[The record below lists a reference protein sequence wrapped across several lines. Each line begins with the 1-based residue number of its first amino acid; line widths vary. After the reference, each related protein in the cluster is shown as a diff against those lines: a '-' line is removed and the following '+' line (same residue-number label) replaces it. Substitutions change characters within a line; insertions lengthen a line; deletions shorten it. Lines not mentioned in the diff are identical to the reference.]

1 MRINTNVAAL
11 NSYNQLSKTNSKL
24 SKSLERL
31 SSGKR
36 INGAADDAAGL
47 AISEKM
53 NAQTRGL
60 AQAQRNAQDGISMI
74 QTAEG
79 ALKESHSILQRM
91 RELSVQ
97 SANDTNTAEDR
108 AEIQK
113 EVDELA
119 GELTRISNTTEF
131 NTQSLLNGAVKSDG
145 LGKATFQIG
154 SNKDQNIN
162 LSVNAMDAASLGVAG
177 TSAAVSGTGDVS
189 EASASGTANAVVDGN
204 VITATTSEVFGGT
217 IDPTSVGI
225 TGVTATSGGNV
236 VDGASIDISTTV
248 DNAATS
254 ATKTADSALGNSVNF
269 STDGADLTLNGV
281 AVATT
286 NLQTLGDTY
295 DATTNADAVATA
307 LEQDI
312 DAVYDGT
319 ANGGETF
326 SVVNNGGTLD
336 IVNDATGSTSEV
348 DLTGSDATMAGDLG
362 FTNLGSVTGTDE
374 DYAVAFTDGTDTTT
388 VSGVAADATTVDA
401 SSGTGSGDFSTLSF
415 DTDGT
420 VDTSTAGTI
429 NIGQSFEIALTDTEG
444 STADTIT
451 GLAADATTAS
461 GSGDFAGVELT
472 LDGTLA
478 DGSTNDI
485 TISAGTS
492 AEFTNGALTAEAVA
506 DSGINVS
513 TQETANDA
521 IKTIDD
527 AIKTVSAE
535 RSKLGAY
542 QNRLDHTINNLNTAE
557 ENLTAAESRISDV
570 DMAREMM
577 NMSKQQILS
586 QAGTAMMAQA
596 NQLPQGVLQLLG

>member
-11 NSYNQLSKTNSKL
+11 NSYNQLNNTNNKL

-97 SANDTNTAEDR
+97 SANDTNTSEDR

-119 GELTRISNTTEF
+119 KELTRISNNTEF
-131 NTQSLLNGAVKSDG
+131 NTQTLLNGAVKSNG
-145 LGKATFQIG
+145 LGEATFQIG

-162 LSVNAMDAASLGVAG
+162 LSVNAMDAGSLGVAG
-177 TSAAVSGTGDVS
+177 LSAGADGNGDVT
-189 EASASGTANAVVDGN
+189 EASASGSANAIVDGN
-204 VITATTSEVFGGT
+204 TITATTSEVAATAASVTGSDISGTFGT
-217 IDPTSVGI
+217 NLS
-225 TGVTATSGGNV
+225 ATSFDLNGETVALTN
-236 VDGASIDISTTV
+236 VDGLDGSDTPFAISDAV
-248 DNAATS
+248 
-254 ATKTADSALGNSVNF
+254 SALQS
-269 STDGADLTLNGV
+269 
-281 AVATT
+281 
-286 NLQTLGDTY
+286 
-295 DATTNADAVATA
+295 
-307 LEQDI
+307 DI
-312 DAVYDGT
+312 NAVYDGT
-319 ANGGETF
+319 AF
-326 SVVNNGGTLD
+326 GGTTFTVGNTGDALT
-336 IVNDATGSTSEV
+336 ITNDATGSSSEV
-348 DLTGSDATMAGDLG
+348 NITANADTATLGLTSDAT
-362 FTNLGSVTGTDE
+362 T
-374 DYAVAFTDGTDTTT
+374 
-388 VSGVAADATTVDA
+388 DA
-401 SSGTGSGDFSTLSF
+401 SATGEDITYS
-415 DTDGT
+415 
-420 VDTSTAGTI
+420 
-429 NIGQSFEIALTDTEG
+429 IALTDTEG
-444 STADTIT
+444 STTDTIT
-451 GLAADATTAS
+451 GLAADATSAS
-461 GSGDFAGVELT
+461 GSGDFAGLDLT
-472 LDGTLA
+472 LDGALA
-478 DGSTNDI
+478 DSEVSQI
-485 TISAGTS
+485 TIDTAT
-492 AEFTNGALTAEAVA
+492 AADFTGGVTTDAVT
-506 DSGINVS
+506 DSGIDVS
-513 TQETANDA
+513 SQEAANNA
-521 IKTIDD
+521 ISTIDD